1 MGLKRITE
9 KEAQELIKVSQD
21 TLDQARYFTITP
33 SLDPQLASEGWE
45 SVSYYSEKKRSYQ
58 IPTNVPNAQWVYVL
72 SNPSMPDMLKIG
84 YTNGD
89 PEGRVKEINRATG
102 VPTDFIVEYAL
113 PCVNGY
119 EVEQLVHDELDA
131 YRVGTKKEFFKIDIE
146 QAKQIINEIGKPY
159 TIDN

>member
-119 EVEQLVHDELDA
+119 EVEKLVHDELDA
-131 YRVGTKKEFFKIDIE
+131 YRVGTKKEFFKINIE

>member
-33 SLDPQLASEGWE
+33 SIDPQLASEGWE

-58 IPTNVPNAQWVYVL
+58 IPTSVPNAQWVYVL
-72 SNPSMPDMLKIG
+72 TNPSMPDMVKIG

-89 PEGRVKEINRATG
+89 PQGRVKEINRATG
-102 VPTDFIVEYAL
+102 VPTDFVVEYAL

-131 YRVGTKKEFFKIDIE
+131 YRVGAKKEFFKINIE

-159 TIDN
+159 TIHN

>member
-1 MGLKRITE
+1 
-9 KEAQELIKVSQD
+9 
-21 TLDQARYFTITP
+21 
-33 SLDPQLASEGWE
+33 
-45 SVSYYSEKKRSYQ
+45 
-58 IPTNVPNAQWVYVL
+58 
-72 SNPSMPDMLKIG
+72 MPDMLKIG